1 MDFQAQKNKHFL
13 TKKLTSA
20 VCASTVWLGL
30 FVAAALQI
38 EMSTQITWKVEEQPD
53 VPDAQLVVV
62 SHAAEERLVE
72 QVPGHVLH
80 HGGVAGEDA
89 LGVDHLGIHNKS

>member
-1 MDFQAQKNKHFL
+1 M
-13 TKKLTSA
+13 
-20 VCASTVWLGL
+20 WLGL

-62 SHAAEERLVE
+62 SHAAKERLME

-80 HGGVAGEDA
+80 HGGVPSED
-89 LGVDHLGIHNKS
+89 GFCVDDFVLLNKKKIG

>member
-1 MDFQAQKNKHFL
+1 
-13 TKKLTSA
+13 
-20 VCASTVWLGL
+20 
-30 FVAAALQI
+30 
-38 EMSTQITWKVEEQPD
+38 MSTQITWKVEEQPD

-62 SHAAEERLVE
+62 SHAAKERLVE

-89 LGVDHLGIHNKS
+89 LGVDHLGVHDKSRFISMFPNFTPLLAIRFSKKK